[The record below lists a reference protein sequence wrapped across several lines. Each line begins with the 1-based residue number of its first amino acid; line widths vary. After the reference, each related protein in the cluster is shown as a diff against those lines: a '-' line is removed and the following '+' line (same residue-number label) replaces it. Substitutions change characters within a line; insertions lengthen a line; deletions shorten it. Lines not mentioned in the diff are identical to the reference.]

1 MKKDVINK
9 LRGMHSHHVGVYF
22 KLYYL
27 CKENKVAEII
37 SDNIALHIASI
48 LISPGISMREAKV
61 QQEALTLD
69 VAFTALEKA
78 NLLTYNEHQIVVTE
92 LYKEPRHQ
100 DMIGLLDG
108 CWDEWIDYKTNV
120 SKTPY
125 KSGKSEYMAYSI
137 LMRDCT
143 NDSELAKKVII
154 NAIGRQWVGFN
165 VDVYL
170 EQQSKLKN
178 QTHDTDKIGRIS
190 RQDLQQ
196 WIDSE

>member
-1 MKKDVINK
+1 MKLSTINA

-27 CKENKVAEII
+27 CKEYKVAEII

-48 LISPGISMREAKV
+48 FIRPGVSMRDAKV

-69 VAFTALEKA
+69 VAFTALEKV
-78 NLLTYNEHQIVVTE
+78 NLLTYNEHQIVLTE
-92 LYKEPRHQ
+92 LYKEPRHK

-125 KSGKSEYMAYSI
+125 KSGKSEYTAYSI
-137 LMRDCT
+137 LMRDCS

-170 EQQSKLKN
+170 EQQSKLKT
-178 QTHDTDKIGRIS
+178 QTNDSDKIGRIN